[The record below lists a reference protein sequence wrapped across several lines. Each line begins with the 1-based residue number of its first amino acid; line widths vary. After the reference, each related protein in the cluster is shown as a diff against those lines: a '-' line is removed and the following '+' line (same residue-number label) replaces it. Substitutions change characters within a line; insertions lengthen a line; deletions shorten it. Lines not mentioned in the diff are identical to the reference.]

1 MNNARVLVVED
12 DQPIAL
18 FLMSTLQARGYLVS
32 CCSTVAAAQQAI
44 QAQRP
49 DVLLL
54 DLGLPDAD
62 GTILL
67 KSLRAH
73 SDIPIIVLSAR
84 SSENEIVA
92 CLDLGADDY
101 LIKPIGAAELLARVR
116 VALRHAS
123 TMLQRDQVINVGAL
137 TIDLQQHKVFVSD
150 REVHL
155 TPKEFGLL
163 SLLAQA
169 RGAVVTQRK
178 LLSEVWGSEFVDYA
192 HYLRIHMSNLRIK
205 IEQQPADPMYILTE
219 LGVGYRLANHD

>member
-1 MNNARVLVVED
+1 MSAARVLIVED

-18 FLMSTLQARGYLVS
+18 FLKSTLQASGYLVS
-32 CCSTVAAAQQAI
+32 CCSTVIAAQSAI

-62 GTILL
+62 GTVLL
-67 KSLRAH
+67 KTLRKQ

-84 SSENEIVA
+84 SGESEIVA

-101 LIKPIGAAELLARVR
+101 LVKPIGAAELLARVR

-123 TMLQRDQVINVGAL
+123 TMLQRDQVISVGAL
-137 TIDLQQHKVFVSD
+137 TIDLHQHKVLLSD
-150 REVHL
+150 QEVHL

-178 LLSEVWGSEFVDYA
+178 LLSEVWGSEYVDYA

-205 IEQQPADPMYILTE
+205 IERQPADPAYILTE